1 MCSEKYKNVL
11 NFISSGK
18 VCGYRKDSHTRK
30 KEENNENKK
39 NNGRYSGNGNGC
51 VCIGINPV
59 FAAGEIGISAEKVS
73 AKAGAEFT
81 LAVSIKDVP
90 STGVGGCEFSL
101 AYDSSIVTVTGV
113 TAGTIAQTGADDQE
127 SAFAGEAPSFDS
139 NFSAAGV
146 IDVIYSTGLT
156 DSAYMVKQDGVFL
169 TITGTVNESA
179 KAGDVSDFK
188 IQPIDRETTPGSGTK
203 NDQIVFASIAEDGTV
218 SNYDTVV
225 SDGSV
230 TVVGDSETTTAVT
243 TTTDSESTTTVTKD
257 TTVTG
262 DTTTGTED
270 DVNYGDA
277 NLDGKVDLTD
287 AIVLNKYLAKL
298 ITASEQ
304 AVKNMNVYLDENV
317 DENDTTYLMKFVL
330 NMEGYQNLPIIPE
343 A

>member
-1 MCSEKYKNVL
+1 MKTK
-11 NFISSGK
+11 
-18 VCGYRKDSHTRK
+18 RTMA
-30 KEENNENKK
+30 
-39 NNGRYSGNGNGC
+39 
-51 VCIGINPV
+51 GILAMAMAASALAFNPV
-59 FAAGEIGISAEKVS
+59 FAAGGIGISAEKVS

-81 LAVSIKDVP
+81 LAVSLKDVP

-113 TAGTIAQTGADDQE
+113 TAGTVAQTGADDQE
-127 SAFAGEAPSFDS
+127 SVFAGEAPSFDS
-139 NFSAAGV
+139 NFSTAGV

-179 KAGDVSDFK
+179 KVGDVSEFK

-230 TVVGDSETTTAVT
+230 TVVGNSETTTAVT
-243 TTTDSESTTTVTKD
+243 TTTGSESTTTATKETTVTKD
-257 TTVTG
+257 TADTKE
-262 DTTTGTED
+262 TTTGSED
-270 DVNYGDA
+270 EANYGDA

-287 AIVLNKYLAKL
+287 AVILNKYLAGL
-298 ITASEQ
+298 VTASEQ
-304 AVKNMNVYLDENV
+304 AIKNMNVYLDDNV
-317 DENDTTYLMKFVL
+317 DEKDTTYLMRFVL
-330 NMEGYQNLPIIPE
+330 NMEGYQNLPFLSE
-343 A
+343 D